1 MASLQSAPGRLPLSL
16 WRSFI
21 CSGCQRRAQSTLVK
35 PTVAAAPAGKHTTA
49 SSATPRTPRPFRTE
63 FNYSQKIYWYPQHQA
78 RALRQ
83 LQNGIHQIDV
93 VVEVRDARIPLTSR
107 NPKFEDLLARRPRLI
122 VYNKADLANPN
133 IKKSLLDAFTAHSRD
148 RVVFTQADRGLH
160 VKKILDWALEKCRE
174 SPHRYPFLSMVV
186 VGLPNVGKSS
196 LINALRRLGVN
207 KGKVSAVG
215 PTAGVTQTIQ
225 TRVKIN
231 DKPPIYLV
239 DTPGIFDPHIT
250 HPIEGLKI
258 ALTGATKD
266 RLTEEQN
273 VADYLLF
280 RLNTSNPKL
289 RAKYPAVV
297 GLPAPTDDIREVLT
311 HIARSNGF
319 VLQRQSDRKRVDLK
333 STGLEASM
341 GHFALAFDEDDG
353 LAAGHSGAAQSNVV
367 ADDDDPDG
375 LDLQRAAQH
384 FLTLFREGK
393 LGSLTLDDCSPDALR
408 KWFRPQATD
417 TDVQPGMLV
426 PHPKKAGAR

>member
-1 MASLQSAPGRLPLSL
+1 MASSQHAALKRLSSL
-16 WRSFI
+16 ART
-21 CSGCQRRAQSTLVK
+21 GCRRLQRRAQSSLPKT
-35 PTVAAAPAGKHTTA
+35 TTAAAANVPIIPASKPAPTA
-49 SSATPRTPRPFRTE
+49 PPRPFRTE
-63 FNYSQKIYWYPQHQA
+63 FNYSQKIYWFPQHQA

-107 NPKFEDLLARRPRLI
+107 NPKFEELLARRPRLI

-133 IKKSLLDAFTAHSRD
+133 IKKQLLDAFAAHSRD
-148 RVVFTQADRGLH
+148 AVVFTQADRGLH

-174 SPHRYPFLSMVV
+174 SPHRYPFLSMVI

-231 DKPPIYLV
+231 DNPPIYLV

-250 HPIEGLKI
+250 HPVEGLKI

-289 RAKYPAVV
+289 RTKYPGVL

-311 HIARSNGF
+311 HIARSNRF
-319 VLQRQSDRKRVDLK
+319 VPQRQSDRKRVHAKPSALA
-333 STGLEASM
+333 ASL

-353 LAAGHSGAAQSNVV
+353 LADGAAAQTGESGN
-367 ADDDDPDG
+367 DHDPDEW
-375 LDLQRAAQH
+375 DLQRAAQH
-384 FLTLFREGK
+384 FLALFREGK
-393 LGSLTLDDCSPDALR
+393 LGNLTLDDCNPDALR
-408 KWFRPQATD
+408 KWFHPQD
-417 TDVQPGMLV
+417 TETNLQPGMLV
-426 PHPKKAGAR
+426 PNTKKAGAR